1 MLHIIKI
8 EPNANGSHDNQM
20 GVGIGIPEG
29 WAIVPEELRIPGTY
43 PFVNIEVEE
52 IDETFVNE
60 SHEKTS
66 VYVVTSMTAGKV
78 PEPAPEPEPVESKPT
93 QLDIIEAQVAY
104 TAMMT
109 GTLLEV

>member
-1 MLHIIKI
+1 MHIVKI
-8 EPNANGSHDNQM
+8 EQNLNGSHDDQL

-29 WAIVPEELRIPGTY
+29 WAIVPEEMQLPETY

-52 IDETFVNE
+52 SDETFVNE
-60 SHEKTS
+60 SHEKIS

-78 PEPAPEPEPVESKPT
+78 PEPTPEPEPVEPKPT
-93 QLDIIEAQVAY
+93 QLDMIEAQVTY

-109 GTLLEV
+109 DTLLEV